1 MANTFEFQGIVPV
14 IHPEAYVH
22 PNATLVGDVIVGPG
36 VYIAPGAVL
45 RGDFGRIIVERNANI
60 QDGCVVHGSSVLDT
74 TIEEDG
80 HIGHCAMLHTC
91 IIRKGALV
99 GINAVVM
106 DEAEVGAQAI
116 VAAMSFVKAGDR
128 IPPRT
133 LVAGIPAKVRRELTE
148 ADIAQKAEG
157 TAMYHENNR
166 HSLATMKPAE
176 PLTEVEPDR
185 KRTNWEIDAKPL
197 YGLGKQQ
204 TEGGS

>member
-45 RGDFGRIIVERNANI
+45 RGDFGRIVIERGVNI
-60 QDGCVVHGSSVLDT
+60 QDGCVVHGSSVIDT

-91 IIRKGALV
+91 IIRRGALI

-106 DEAEVGAQAI
+106 DEAEVGEQAI

-133 LVAGIPAKVRRELTE
+133 LVAGIPAKVRRELTD
-148 ADIAQKAEG
+148 ADMAHKAEG

-185 KRTNWEIDAKPL
+185 KRTRWETDAKPL
-197 YGLGKQQ
+197 YGLGKQNA
-204 TEGGS
+204 G